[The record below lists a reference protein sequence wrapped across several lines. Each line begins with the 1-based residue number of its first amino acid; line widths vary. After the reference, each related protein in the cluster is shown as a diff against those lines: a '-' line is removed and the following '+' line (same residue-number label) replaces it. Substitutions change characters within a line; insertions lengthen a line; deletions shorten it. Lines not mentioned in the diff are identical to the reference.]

1 MRKLTKIIVP
11 ALAALAAVGTAGA
24 ASAHPNAAH
33 PYAGHPYA
41 ARYAPAQVQHVR
53 YDDARHH
60 TPARAQA
67 IRNQI
72 DELQRRIDRNDWRGR
87 ISDREARGL
96 RKDVA
101 RLQNQFRDYNRNGLS
116 NREMN
121 TLQNRI
127 NNIRTRLRI
136 ERNDWDNRRW

>member
-1 MRKLTKIIVP
+1 MRKLTKIIAP
-11 ALAALAAVGTAGA
+11 ALAAVAAIGSAGV
-24 ASAHPNAAH
+24 ASAH
-33 PYAGHPYA
+33 PYAGH
-41 ARYAPAQVQHVR
+41 YAPAQAQHVR
-53 YDDARHH
+53 YDDGRYH

-72 DELQRRIDRNDWRGR
+72 NELQRRIDRNDWRGR

-101 RLQNQFRDYNRNGLS
+101 RLQRQFRDYNRNGLS

-121 TLQNRI
+121 VLQNRI
-127 NNIRTRLRI
+127 SNIRTRLHI